1 MAWTSAQV
9 LRAVMPADAH
19 VEWTDP
25 TSAYSLV
32 ERRVAPLGAGRS
44 VAELEATGVRV
55 CLLTR
60 QGVGHL
66 ATPAHLV
73 QEDDVVHVIGTPT
86 AVEAFDR
93 SMQEAVR

>member
-25 TSAYSLV
+25 TSACSLV

-44 VAELEATGVRV
+44 VAELEATGGVVRHGP
-55 CLLTR
+55 R
-60 QGVGHL
+60 IERVGS
-66 ATPAHLV
+66 
-73 QEDDVVHVIGTPT
+73 G
-86 AVEAFDR
+86 
-93 SMQEAVR
+93 S